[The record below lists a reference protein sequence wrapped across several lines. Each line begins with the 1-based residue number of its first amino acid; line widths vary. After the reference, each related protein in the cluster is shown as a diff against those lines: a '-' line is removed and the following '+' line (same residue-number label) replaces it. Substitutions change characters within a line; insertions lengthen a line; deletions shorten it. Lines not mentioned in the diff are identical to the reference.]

1 MRVAPVFLVAL
12 ASCGT
17 HLVPIVPDG
26 MGAGANAAPSDPTF
40 EVVART
46 VGVKDPL
53 PVSGAGVTYGELEPA
68 LAQAVLRAVHARHD
82 TTLTIEL
89 VAADADYAHGRLAV
103 SLVVR
108 ATLRAKSGNAFVG
121 QTQAV
126 CHDGEILAPES
137 GARVVWS
144 CMTRLGRDI
153 SGWLDGLPP

>member
-1 MRVAPVFLVAL
+1 MLAL
-12 ASCGT
+12 LATACGS

-26 MGAGANAAPSDPTF
+26 LGAGASAAPSDPTF

-53 PVSGAGVTYGELEPA
+53 PVSGSGVTYGELEPA
-68 LAQAVLRAVHARHD
+68 LASAVVRSVRPRHD

-89 VAADADYAHGRLAV
+89 VATDADYARGRLAV
-103 SLVVR
+103 SLVIR
-108 ATLRAKSGNAFVG
+108 ATLRAKAGNAFVG

-126 CHDGEILAPES
+126 CHDGEILPPES

-144 CMTRLGRDI
+144 CMTRLGQDI
-153 SGWLDGLPP
+153 GGWLDGLPQ